1 MSEELKPP
9 QGGTVEVCEEHDT
22 LETLFEPAEEATVPA
37 PAPAAEK
44 EPKKRG
50 RKPILGD
57 RPMTGA
63 ERMSRSRAG
72 ERAREDK
79 SASKWNSTVE
89 ISKAEA
95 KEILRDERHIRN
107 EHVIDLCVD
116 LAKVACQMLKLPFC
130 KYVFTHGIYEYRRAL
145 GMKKDIEPPAIE
157 DVWKPGNA
165 LRQHELRALWDY
177 SMSWRLTP
185 AGDFFTFGDFL
196 TLRRIV
202 QTDTY
207 TAACRIHGKDFEE
220 QPHGRWCREHF
231 VQRNPDLLPE
241 AYGQKDIAKA
251 LAGQSEVHKRMLL
264 AARNS
269 FKTSVDICDLV
280 GWICCFHDLRILICS
295 STNPLAAGI
304 IRSVR
309 SFFIVRNPQEP
320 TLFQQLW
327 PELCIDD
334 DSAKG
339 TYICPMRRLQ
349 LIQPT
354 LQSTSAESK
363 GQAGER
369 ADYIVYEDVCEQTNV
384 TTEELRQKTIDTYD
398 LLNELLEPSGF
409 IQICG
414 TAWSA
419 DAPGDLYKVIK
430 EREDARQEKEL
441 LYTIDPC
448 WKVKEGVDKKPY
460 DVSLTADEVEL
471 LLPSRLSFKW
481 LKAKLRNSEK
491 VFRQQQLC
499 EWVSEEDTVV
509 TLSFDQATLNA
520 ACVPLS
526 GIPTNGDTILSLDI
540 SYSMDNRADLSSCS
554 AIRTFDNLDGEKC
567 MGVLDIES
575 GRLKTNELAHLLVT
589 MTQKW
594 NPRIVLVEKGPT
606 ADSLQSA
613 VIMAAVKY
621 GISVPL
627 WFVTP
632 SNVKNIK
639 FLRIKDLSLLLEQG
653 RLKFATGTYCAALF
667 AEAEKLDA
675 STFSSLKSKKNDRWD
690 SLSIAAT
697 VMKITSTRPDPKDE
711 KSTEEKENELE
722 LIRRR
727 ANDRAGYDRMFSGP
741 SPLDK
746 HPEPPAP
753 EPAQP
758 RRNVAGGVA
767 GRFATL
773 PSNFRQGKR
782 T

>member
-1 MSEELKPP
+1 MFEHEED
-9 QGGTVEVCEEHDT
+9 TVES
-22 LETLFEPAEEATVPA
+22 LFGQPAEEPTA
-37 PAPAAEK
+37 PAPPAQK
-44 EPKKRG
+44 ESAKRG

-63 ERMSRSRAG
+63 ERMQRNRAG

-79 SASKWNSTVE
+79 SASRYNSTTE
-89 ISKAEA
+89 ITRAEA
-95 KEILRDERHIRN
+95 KEILRDQRHIRN
-107 EHVIDLCVD
+107 EHVIDVCIS
-116 LAKVACQMLKLPFC
+116 LAKTACQMLKLPFC
-130 KYVFTHGIYEYRRAL
+130 RYVFTHGIYEYRRAL

-185 AGDFFTFGDFL
+185 AGDFFTFEDFL

-207 TAACRIHGKDFEE
+207 TASCRIHGKDFEE
-220 QPHGRWCREHF
+220 QPHGRWCNEHF

-251 LAGQSEVHKRMLL
+251 LAGQDSCHKRMLL

-460 DVSLTADEVEL
+460 DVTLTEDELEL

-499 EWVSEEDTVV
+499 EWVSEDDIAV

-526 GIPTNGDTILSLDI
+526 GIPTGGDTLLSLDI
-540 SYSMDNRADLSSCS
+540 AYSMDNRADLSSCA

-567 MGVLDIES
+567 IGVLDIES

-589 MTQKW
+589 LTQKW
-594 NPRIVLVEKGPT
+594 NPRIVLAERGPT
-606 ADSLQSA
+606 ADSLQNA
-613 VIMAAVKY
+613 VTMAAAKY

-632 SNVKNIK
+632 SNQKNIK

-653 RLKFATGTYCAALF
+653 RLKFATGNYCAALF
-667 AEAEKLDA
+667 AEAEKLDG
-675 STFSSLKSKKNDRWD
+675 SVNIKNKKNDRFD
-690 SLSIAAT
+690 SLAIAAT

-727 ANDRAGYDRMFSGP
+727 SNDRAGYDRMFGSP
-741 SPLDK
+741 SPIDR
-746 HPEPPAP
+746 HPDTPPPAEDAP
-753 EPAQP
+753 KPQQ
-758 RRNVAGGVA
+758 RS

-773 PSNFRQGKR
+773 PAGFGRGFRA
-782 T
+782 